1 MAFVVNP
8 LSEATTC
15 KEGRLGWG
23 GAEGAEGKHPLA
35 LLRKA
40 IWIYGSL
47 GPAGSQ
53 IVK

>member
-1 MAFVVNP
+1 MAFVVNL